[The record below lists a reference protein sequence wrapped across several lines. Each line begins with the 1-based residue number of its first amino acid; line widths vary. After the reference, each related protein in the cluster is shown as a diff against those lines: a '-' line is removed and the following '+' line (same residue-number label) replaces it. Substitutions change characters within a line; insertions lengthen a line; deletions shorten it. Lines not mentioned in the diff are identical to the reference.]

1 MDLQLSGIVAGKSV
15 RWRLDA
21 PPLRV
26 GRSSRNALALEDPTV
41 SKEHAEIVRLGDGL
55 AIRDLG
61 SRNGTRVNGQP
72 ASEPLPFRAG
82 DRVEIGHVVLEVS
95 AADEAPRIRLTEAS
109 VIGTTRRLLH
119 EQLLERHARPGSA
132 TGSVV
137 RLLAEAGRLLVLP
150 RPLHETCDEILRLVG
165 RAIPASRLVLMLRD
179 GPDGG
184 LRPISNRSSGPQAER
199 PLILSSAIVR
209 VVLDECASVVTS
221 DALADPRFQ
230 AAQSIVSAAV
240 RSAMAVP
247 LFDDETVLGLL
258 YADSLD
264 PGVRYGEE
272 DLEVLTLMA
281 NMAAVKIKNAR
292 LLDAEQE
299 RARLAHEL
307 GVARQIQLG
316 LLPRVASEL
325 AGCQVEAFIESC
337 TEVGGDLYDF
347 RVRADGSLVLLVGDV
362 SGKGMGAALLMSS
375 FLSTARVL
383 YDMGG
388 EPGALAASLSDHLG
402 MNAEAGRFV
411 TGFLGF
417 LDPATGELAYV
428 NAGHPPPRL
437 VSADGTR
444 VLEATGI
451 PFGMIPGAT
460 YETGRVTMRP
470 GETLVLFSDGIPE
483 AQREGEF
490 FDEERLDQA
499 LLEACREQRLEDVR
513 RQVLAG
519 VDAFLAGSPRTDDL
533 TLVLLRLPA
542 AALA

>member
-26 GRSSRNALALEDPTV
+26 GRSSRNTVALEDPTV

-61 SRNGTRVNGQP
+61 SRNGTRVNGKP
-72 ASEPLPFRAG
+72 AAEPLPFRAG
-82 DRVEIGHVVLEVS
+82 DRLEIGHVVLEVT
-95 AADEAPRIRLTEAS
+95 AADEAPRIRLSEAS
-109 VIGTTRRLLH
+109 VIGTTRRLLP
-119 EQLLERHARPGSA
+119 EQLLERHTRGGSPA
-132 TGSVV
+132 GSVV

-165 RAIPASRLVLMLRD
+165 RAIPSSRLVLMLRE
-179 GPDGG
+179 GPDGE
-184 LRPISNRSSGPQAER
+184 LRPISTRASGAQAER
-199 PLILSSAIVR
+199 PLILSSAIAR

-247 LFDDETVLGLL
+247 LFDDEKVLGLL

-264 PGVRYGEE
+264 PGVRYGDE

-316 LLPRVASEL
+316 LLPHVAADL

-347 RVRADGSLVLLVGDV
+347 RVRSDGGLTFLVGDV
-362 SGKGMGAALLMSS
+362 SGKGMGAALLMLS

-383 YDMGG
+383 YEMGG

-402 MNAEAGRFV
+402 RNAEAGRFV

-417 LDPATGELAYV
+417 LDPRTGELRYV

-437 VSADGTR
+437 ISATGLR
-444 VLEATGI
+444 SLEATGI

-470 GETLVLFSDGIPE
+470 GETLALFSDGIPE
-483 AQREGEF
+483 AQRGGEF

-499 LLEACREQRLEDVR
+499 LLEACREEHLEDVR
-513 RQVLAG
+513 RRVLAR
-519 VDAFLAGSPRTDDL
+519 VDEFLAGSPRTDDL

-542 AALA
+542 VTPA